1 MHYKIYTCTINICMC
16 SKFFL
21 LDIANEFISNSEGS
35 KLLDVLNFDYRFFQ
49 YLFVLVGVVN

>member
-1 MHYKIYTCTINICMC
+1 MHYKHLHVQQV
-16 SKFFL
+16 FL

-35 KLLDVLNFDYRFFQ
+35 KLLDVLNFDYCFFQ